1 MALTKRLILEMAMGT
16 VRNTTDLFLH
26 TDFTITENETAVIR
40 WDYGDPELGS
50 CKETIQGGNHFR
62 YWVQNGPNGNRCS
75 PTAFENLLV
84 MAEYA
89 HPSNSG
95 SIFMAASY
103 ELPIARTFP
112 VIRLVFSFT
121 DGNIQNNI
129 VLSHLAITS
138 DGNLRSRPLCLN
150 LN

>member
-1 MALTKRLILEMAMGT
+1 MEILNWVLAKRRSREETTSGIGCRTGRMGT
-16 VRNTTDLFLH
+16 G
-26 TDFTITENETAVIR
+26 A
-40 WDYGDPELGS
+40 P
-50 CKETIQGGNHFR
+50 
-62 YWVQNGPNGNRCS
+62 